1 MTEAAPKMRGS
12 AAEQMMF
19 ALAWFD
25 RPVYPGE
32 IASGL
37 DVSGGTVRRG
47 LQVLQMLG
55 FASAGPRTRQGRLWA
70 LTDTGATLAARFMR
84 ERS

>member
-1 MTEAAPKMRGS
+1 MTPTAPRMRGS
-12 AAEQMMF
+12 AAEQMIF

-25 RPVYPGE
+25 RPVYPTE

-37 DVSGGTVRRG
+37 DVSAGTVRRG

-55 FASAGPRTRQGRLWA
+55 FASAGPRTRQGRLWV
-70 LTDTGATLAARFMR
+70 LTNTGQTIAARFMKGT
-84 ERS
+84 S